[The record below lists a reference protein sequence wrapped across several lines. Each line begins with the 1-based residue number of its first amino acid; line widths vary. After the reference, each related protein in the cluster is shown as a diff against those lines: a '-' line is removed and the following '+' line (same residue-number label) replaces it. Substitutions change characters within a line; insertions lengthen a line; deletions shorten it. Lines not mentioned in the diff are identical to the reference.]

1 MQKYKMPISRLRMMV
16 CLIGMLLPMCMF
28 AQQITVQGVVKDQ
41 TGETVIG
48 ASVMEK
54 GTTNGT
60 ITGIDGDF
68 SLNMS
73 PNGTLVVSF
82 VGYKTQEVQVKG
94 QKQLQVV
101 LSEDAE
107 MLDEVVVIG
116 YGTMKKSDLT
126 GAVSSIGNKD
136 IKDSPVSNLGQAI
149 QGKISGVQIVD
160 AGKPGDNVSI
170 KIRGFSSINAK
181 NDPLIIVDGAPYSG
195 DINNIN
201 PNDVESMTVLKD
213 AASNALYGARG
224 ANGVIIITTKR
235 ANMSGEAKVTFDAK
249 WGANTRALQ
258 KYEVIDNPG
267 MYYEMHYRAIIISQR
282 E

>member
-116 YGTMKKSDLT
+116 YGTMKKATLQEQCPPSVT
-126 GAVSSIGNKD
+126 R
-136 IKDSPVSNLGQAI
+136 
-149 QGKISGVQIVD
+149 ISRIPPYPIWD
-160 AGKPGDNVSI
+160 KPSRE
-170 KIRGFSSINAK
+170 K
-181 NDPLIIVDGAPYSG
+181 
-195 DINNIN
+195 
-201 PNDVESMTVLKD
+201 
-213 AASNALYGARG
+213 
-224 ANGVIIITTKR
+224 
-235 ANMSGEAKVTFDAK
+235 
-249 WGANTRALQ
+249 
-258 KYEVIDNPG
+258 
-267 MYYEMHYRAIIISQR
+267 SQVCR
-282 E
+282 L

>member
-1 MQKYKMPISRLRMMV
+1 MMV

-224 ANGVIIITTKR
+224 ANGCLLYTSPSPR
-235 ANMSGEAKVTFDAK
+235 D
-249 WGANTRALQ
+249 
-258 KYEVIDNPG
+258 
-267 MYYEMHYRAIIISQR
+267 
-282 E
+282 